1 MSATIVQALP
11 TTLIVDPVCDYQT
24 EVVYAVE
31 KSVSN
36 LNFYVI
42 KSNNTSSVSTSWTIN
57 CNSNETLTNRLFL
70 QVHDF
75 SLTIPHLG
83 NAADLPANCNFALRA
98 FPLLAFSKN
107 YVLSVGNANT
117 TIESGQLYPVLT
129 RFGLMDKWINYSSS
143 PNYCDVTAPY
153 SAGGQWSPFN
163 NATQASGENQFA
175 RGSYAPVSIVKTADQ
190 GINRTII
197 RYVVIEPVWMS
208 PLVQS
213 LKDRVPAFQKLS
225 QINLTVNWGNV
236 CRLFC
241 ADSQIAASG
250 VTVTMN
256 SSELRVQQMVP
267 SLLDVGRELSTL
279 TLPYNE
285 FNVFSTDPVNMNLRG
300 NSTIRPGD
308 LAGVEFQS
316 SVLQLSRIPKELYIW
331 VQPSTNSYAINDGTV
346 NAGYMIPDTFAT
358 YVSNSLKVN
367 FNGQNLLTNAS
378 AIDLYS
384 FQAQNGINVP
394 FSSWTSNLLT
404 SKPFALNGAGVY
416 APEYAA
422 GVGSPI
428 CLKFS
433 QGQIVLASDL
443 APGCLTKCNLQIS
456 ASFYAAAPITAG
468 TPFNGATLPYQM
480 FIAINY
486 EGAMQ
491 LYGSNVVS
499 TTIGC
504 LTTEDVL
511 TAVKRNE
518 RIHYDIVNDKTLG
531 GANVLSR
538 AMSFLREQKYKPY
551 IEKFKKIIEHPLYK
565 EASKTVKQHLRGTKK
580 MAEGHYGPEEQ
591 GQSHLADIADSLG
604 LGMVGG
610 RKMTKAEMK
619 RMLMQG

>member
-36 LNFYVI
+36 LNFYLI

-57 CNSNETLTNRLFL
+57 CNSNETLTNRLFFQEHEL
-70 QVHDF
+70 EF
-75 SLTIPHLG
+75 TIPHIAG
-83 NAADLPANCNFALRA
+83 QANLPDCDFVLRA

-117 TIESGQLYPVLT
+117 TIESGQLYPILT
-129 RFGLMDKWINYSSS
+129 RYGLLDKWINYSTS
-143 PNYCDVTAPY
+143 PNYCDVDAPY

-163 NATQASGENQFA
+163 NASQASGENQFA
-175 RGSYAPVSIVKTADQ
+175 RGSYAPESITVVNGNTTVITYK
-190 GINRTII
+190 
-197 RYVVIEPVWMS
+197 VIEPVWMS

-225 QINLTVNWGNV
+225 QINLTINWGSV
-236 CRLFC
+236 CRLFS
-241 ADSQIAASG
+241 ANKRISG
-250 VTVTMN
+250 GPISVKVSN
-256 SSELRVQQMVP
+256 SNLRVQQMVP

-285 FNVFSTDPVNMNLRG
+285 FNVFTSEAQPLALRATASIKPDTMG
-300 NSTIRPGD
+300 
-308 LAGVEFQS
+308 GVVFDS

-331 VQPSTNSYAINDGTV
+331 CQPSVNSYIKNTGLDDNDG
-346 NAGYMIPDTFAT
+346 YMVPDTFAT
-358 YVSNSLKVN
+358 YVKDSLKVN

-378 AIDLYS
+378 AVDIYS
-384 FQAQNGINVP
+384 FQAQNGINIP
-394 FSSWTSNLLT
+394 FGSWTSNLIT
-404 SKPFALNGAGVY
+404 TKPFAGGAPVLQYG
-416 APEYAA
+416 A

-443 APGCLTKCNLQIS
+443 APGCLTKCNLQI
-456 ASFYAAAPITAG
+456 TAQFRSSVAQTAN
-468 TPFNGATLPYQM
+468 TPFAVANFPYQM